1 MLNRKIM
8 LNILIFFLIAKHSL
22 QMRKFDVGRGI
33 EMTCPRV
40 SVENYM
46 KNIPIFFPNFCQAP
60 GPGPGPC
67 LVLAWS

>member
-40 SVENYM
+40 SVDYM
-46 KNIPIFFPNFCQAP
+46 NKTE
-60 GPGPGPC
+60 C
-67 LVLAWS
+67 L